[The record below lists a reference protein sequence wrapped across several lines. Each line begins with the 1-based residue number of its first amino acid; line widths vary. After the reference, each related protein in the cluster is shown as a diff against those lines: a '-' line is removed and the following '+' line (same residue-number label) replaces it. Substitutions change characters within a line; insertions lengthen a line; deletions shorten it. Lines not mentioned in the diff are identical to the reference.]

1 MPKAKKDKIVFYGTG
16 RRKSSIARVR
26 LVEGTGSITINNKN
40 IDGTYLFHKFE
51 NILKTLPIDN
61 NIISEYGEY
70 SVNTIYELSNELLD
84 RSNADLVLFTLGD
97 KNEDICYMCV
107 GDIDGIHVYK
117 NKINIK
123 DDKMIE
129 NLTKT
134 AIFYLIRKLKQNN
147 LQFI

>member
-1 MPKAKKDKIVFYGTG
+1 MKMLLTEAAVLSKGGDVSFKALEALGELTVYENMSYKELEENIKDYDVLFCNKL
-16 RRKSSIARVR
+16 SID
-26 LVEGTGSITINNKN
+26 KN
-40 IDGTYLFHKFE
+40 I
-51 NILKTLPIDN
+51 ID
-61 NIISEYGEY
+61 SYGEY
-70 SVNTIYELSNELLD
+70 SVNTIYELSNSLLEH
-84 RSNADLVLFTLGD
+84 STADIVVFTLGD
-97 KNEDICYMCV
+97 KNHDICYMCI

-123 DDKMIE
+123 DDNMVI